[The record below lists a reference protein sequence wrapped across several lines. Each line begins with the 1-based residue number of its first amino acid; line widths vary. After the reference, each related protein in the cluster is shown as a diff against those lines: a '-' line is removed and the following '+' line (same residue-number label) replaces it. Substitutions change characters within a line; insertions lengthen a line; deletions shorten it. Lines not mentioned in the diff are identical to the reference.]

1 MNIHKIVLEKNV
13 PCQLSDNTI
22 LYADVYRP
30 DDDQQ
35 HPVLLT
41 RLPYNKSHPFYSHRY
56 LDTNRLVENGYVVIV
71 QDVRGRF
78 ASEGDFFPF
87 KYEGKDGFEAVEWA
101 AELPYSNGK
110 VGMYGLSYYGFTQLL
125 AAAENPPHLKAIF
138 PAQTFN
144 DLREGSF
151 YQNGTYGLGL
161 NITWALES
169 IAPDA
174 IKRKFTDPKEYQQKM
189 RRLAELIDNIEE
201 EFRFFPLKE
210 WPALKELGVANYFYE
225 MLEYDLK
232 DKVWDELSLGVE
244 KLKGITVPAFH
255 LGGWYDNLLSPT
267 IANYLH
273 SKENVNQ
280 PQKLMIGP
288 WTHGDFSSQIGQ
300 RKFGQ
305 HASQD
310 WIDYKEDL
318 TNLHLRWFDYWLKEK
333 ETKILQEKPVKIFV
347 MGTNTW
353 REEDAWPLP
362 QTKYVPYYFH
372 SKGKANTRF
381 GDGRLSI
388 DMQGEEMTDHFIFD
402 PSNPVP
408 STGGGTLFDQIG
420 SIGPMDQRM
429 VEERE
434 DILVYASEVLREA
447 MEVTG
452 PIKVILYAK
461 TDACSTDF
469 TAKLVDVAPD
479 GTAFNLTDGIV
490 RSSFR
495 NSYKKETESIQ
506 GQILPYEIDLW
517 ATSNVFLAGH
527 QLRVE
532 ISSSNFPRFDV
543 NFNNGTTTLNGTN
556 YSTASQ
562 TIYHNEVYPSHILL
576 PVIPCNEN

>member
-1 MNIHKIVLEKNV
+1 MNINKIVVEKNV
-13 PCQLSDNTI
+13 PCQLADNTI

-35 HPVLLT
+35 YPVLLT
-41 RLPYNKSHPFYSHRY
+41 RLPYNKNHPFYSHRY

-78 ASEGDFFPF
+78 SSEGDFFPF

-101 AELPYSNGK
+101 ARLPHSNGN
-110 VGMYGLSYYGFTQLL
+110 VGMFGLSYYGFTQLL

-144 DLREGSF
+144 DLRAGSF
-151 YQNGTYGLGL
+151 YQNGAYGLGL

-174 IKRKFTDPKEYQQKM
+174 IKRKYTDPEEYKQKM

-201 EFRFFPLKE
+201 EYRFFPLKE
-210 WPALKELGVANYFYE
+210 WPALKELGVADYFYE
-225 MLEYDLK
+225 MLGYDLE
-232 DKVWDELSLGVE
+232 DKMWDELSLGLE

-267 IANYLH
+267 IANYLN
-273 SKENVNQ
+273 SKEYVNQ

-288 WTHGDFSSQIGQ
+288 WSHGDFSSQIGQ

-318 TNLHLRWFDYWLKEK
+318 TDLHLRWFDYWLKKK
-333 ETKILQEKPVKIFV
+333 ETNILQEKPVKIFV

-362 QTKYVPYYFH
+362 QTNYISYYFH
-372 SKGKANTRF
+372 GNGKANTRF

-388 DMQGEEMTDHFIFD
+388 EIPKGEPTDHFIFD

-408 STGGGTLFDQIG
+408 STGGGTLFDQVG
-420 SIGPMDQRM
+420 SIGPIDQRI

-434 DILVYASEVLREA
+434 DILVYTSEALTAA

-469 TAKLVDVAPD
+469 TAKLVDVSPD
-479 GTAFNLTDGIV
+479 GTAYNLTDGIV

-495 NSYKKETESIQ
+495 TGFKKEDESIQ
-506 GQILPYEIDLW
+506 GQIIPYEIDLW
-517 ATSNVFLAGH
+517 ATSNVFLPGH
-527 QLRVE
+527 KIRVE

-543 NFNNGTTTLNGTN
+543 NLNNGTTTLDGTKLN
-556 YSTASQ
+556 TANQ
-562 TIYHNEVYPSHILL
+562 TIYHNEKYQSHILL
-576 PVIPCNEN
+576 PVIPLIEK